1 VDPEQI
7 RSRKQ
12 EIITRDGPWTAHSI
26 RLADG
31 VNTFDQPYWDTRLRR
46 FVQIASDLSR
56 KPLQDLRVLD
66 LACLEGHFGIEFAL
80 QGASVVAIEGRPANL
95 EKARFAKEALGL
107 DKLELVLDDVRN
119 LSVDRY
125 GTFDV
130 VLCLGILYHL
140 DAPDVMDFVRRIASV
155 CEGLVII
162 DTQFSPVDDLAIRWE
177 GNTYWGCFTQEHEV
191 NATAEEKEAA
201 KWSSLDNPRSFCLTK
216 ASLSNLLRH
225 TGFTSVYEC
234 FNPFEYYSADYPH
247 SVLAPGSCNRPR
259 NPEGCEYGIWEN
271 RTTLVA
277 ITGKRCTLISSPV
290 EQPAPEVDRPEHP
303 NIFRDCPL
311 PGKTSLPE
319 KTGLRS
325 RLAGLLPRPLRR
337 LVRIVLRRG

>member
-1 VDPEQI
+1 MHPEQI

-12 EIITRDGPWTAHSI
+12 EIIARYGPWTAHSI
-26 RLADG
+26 HLADG
-31 VNTFDQPYWDTRLRR
+31 VNTFDQPHWDTRLRR
-46 FVQIASDLSR
+46 FVQITSDLSR

-66 LACLEGHFGIEFAL
+66 LACLEGHFGIEFAV
-80 QGASVVAIEGRPANL
+80 QGARVVATEGRPANL

-162 DTQFSPVDDLAIRWE
+162 DTHIALSDDSTVQWE
-177 GNTYWGCFTQEHEV
+177 GNTYWGIYAGEHDV
-191 NATAEEKEAA
+191 NATAEEREAA
-201 KWSSLDNPRSFCLTK
+201 KWSSLDNPRSFLLTK

-234 FNPFEYYSADYPH
+234 LNPFEFH
-247 SVLAPGSCNRPR
+247 SVDWPR
-259 NPEGCEYGIWEN
+259 NPEGRDYGVWED

-277 ITGKRCTLISSPV
+277 VKGKQCTLISSPSTNRL
-290 EQPAPEVDRPEHP
+290 PEVDRAEHP
-303 NIFRDCPL
+303 NFLAGHLL
-311 PGKTSLPE
+311 PGRSAKLS
-319 KTGLRS
+319 LRS
-325 RLAGLLPRPLRR
+325 RLAGLLPPALRR
-337 LVRIVLRRG
+337 LVRCSASRFWTG

>member
-1 VDPEQI
+1 MDPEQI

-12 EIITRDGPWTAHSI
+12 EIIARYGPWTAHSF

-31 VNTFDQPYWDTRLRR
+31 VDTFDQPHWDTRLRR
-46 FVQIASDLSR
+46 FVQIVSDLSG
-56 KPLQDLRVLD
+56 KPIQDLRVLD
-66 LACLEGHFGIEFAL
+66 LACLEGHYGIEFAL
-80 QGASVVAIEGRPANL
+80 QGGRVVATEGRPANL
-95 EKARFAKEALGL
+95 EKARFAKETLGL

-162 DTQFSPVDDLAIRWE
+162 DTHIALGDDLAIRWD
-177 GNTYWGCFTQEHEV
+177 GNTYWGTYTHEHNE

-201 KWSSLDNPRSFCLTK
+201 KWSSLDNPRSFWLTK

-225 TGFTSVYEC
+225 IGFTSVYEC
-234 FNPFEYYSADYPH
+234 LNPFEFH
-247 SVLAPGSCNRPR
+247 STDWPR
-259 NPEGCEYGIWEN
+259 NPEGGEYGVYEN
-271 RTTLVA
+271 RTTFVA
-277 ITGKRCTLISSPV
+277 VKGKRCTLISSPST
-290 EQPAPEVDRPEHP
+290 ERLPEVDRPEHS
-303 NIFRDCPL
+303 NFLAFRPL
-311 PGKTSLPE
+311 PG

-337 LVRIVLRRG
+337 FARTVLRRG